1 MKGIIFAEFLD
12 LVEDKFG
19 LDVVDKMLQQSSD
32 TGVYTSVGSYDH
44 KALVRMIVELSH
56 ITGISTDELQRVYG
70 ASVFRSLYQTLPDSA
85 NLNHIKGCFAF
96 LHHVEEYIHV
106 EVKKLYPE
114 ANPPQF
120 EFINQSEGCM
130 TFDYSSARCLGQVCL
145 GLIEGCAAFFDEAV
159 HIGMEPQV
167 EDHSRVRFTIT
178 MLEN

>member
-1 MKGIIFAEFLD
+1 MKGIIFAEFLE

-19 LDVVDKMLQQSSD
+19 LGVLDKMLRQSSD

-56 ITGISTDELQRVYG
+56 ITGISADELQRVYG
-70 ASVFRSLYQTLPDSA
+70 VSVFRSLYQTLPQSA
-85 NLNHIKGCFAF
+85 NLSEVQGCFAF

-130 TFDYSSARCLGQVCL
+130 TFDYISARCFGQVCL
-145 GLIEGCAAFFDEAV
+145 GLIEGCADYFNQSVSIEMV
-159 HIGMEPQV
+159 PQTD
-167 EDHSRVRFTIT
+167 DHSRVRFTLT
-178 MLEN
+178 VS